1 MAGTLRPAGGCWCQA
16 CCPGAARALR
26 RWLGTWGCRQRE
38 ECTARPPCGTARPPQ
53 AARPPL
59 HSSEH
64 GAQPTAAPSCRRR
77 APAFILTRPP
87 APVCCASPGGHEPRG
102 SPTSAGRR
110 QLPPDPRRWPRCPR
124 MDAEHGDAEPP
135 SHRVGAGAGA
145 GPCPW
150 LLAAAPAG
158 MQPVLPLPGAGVRQC
173 HQPRQRW
180 QVQEAPAGTGPSRL
194 LLARGVNT
202 FCRAPR
208 LG

>member
-59 HSSEH
+59 HSSER

-87 APVCCASPGGHEPRG
+87 APVCCASPGGARAQRQPHERGTQAAAPRPLPVAAV
-102 SPTSAGRR
+102 PTHGRR
-110 QLPPDPRRWPRCPR
+110 ARGRR
-124 MDAEHGDAEPP
+124 AP

-150 LLAAAPAG
+150 PLAAAPAG

-180 QVQEAPAGTGPSRL
+180 QVQEAPAGAGPSRL